1 MNANN
6 FDWALYSKGRYWL
19 YEHWNET
26 NTNIY
31 GKAKFDSK
39 ENFLK
44 HAGKHLTTEQIETL
58 EQGQS
63 VSIPQQDGTT
73 LFFKYVNL

>member
-1 MNANN
+1 MSTNN
-6 FDWALYSKGRYWL
+6 FDLALYSKGKYWL
-19 YEHWNET
+19 YEHWNEA

-39 ENFLK
+39 EDFLK
-44 HAGKHLTTEQIETL
+44 HAGKHLTAEQIETL

-63 VSIPQQDGTT
+63 ASILQQDGTT

>member
-1 MNANN
+1 MDIKNI
-6 FDWALYSKGRYWL
+6 DWMLYSNGKYWL
-19 YEHWNET
+19 YEHWNEAK
-26 NTNIY
+26 TNIH

-39 ENFLK
+39 EDFLK
-44 HAGKHLTTEQIETL
+44 HAGKHLTPEQIETL